1 MAQPPRGADVTPPDH
16 NLPLGVRLLTLMG
29 VGGFASGV
37 ADGML
42 ARGPAIFLGAVASLA
57 VGLVLEFLRPLAR
70 LHGER
75 AARRLASPTTPPPP
89 PPETP

>member
-1 MAQPPRGADVTPPDH
+1 MTPPDH
-16 NLPLGVRLLTLMG
+16 NLPLGVRLLTLSA
-29 VGGFASGV
+29 VGGVTSGV
-37 ADGML
+37 ADTL
-42 ARGPAIFLGAVASLA
+42 LSRGPAIALGAVASLA

-89 PPETP
+89 PQDTP